1 MKLVI
6 ISGLSGSGKTV
17 ALHTLEDEDY
27 YCVDNLPIGILPQF
41 VERILTRGVQLYDNI
56 AVGIDAR
63 SGSEDLRDFNTIME
77 WVKQRD
83 TEEKIEIEL
92 IYIQAEQ
99 ETLIKRFSD
108 TRRKHPLTK
117 KGLPLSE
124 AIEVE
129 RSLLKDVALR
139 ANLYVDTTNTNIHEL
154 RNYIKQRVA
163 SRKQDSL
170 SLLFHS
176 FGFKNGAPVDSDFV
190 FDVRCLPNPHWEPN
204 LRNLTGQDNGVIN
217 FLQDKEDV
225 IQMLEHIK
233 TYLNFVIPKFK
244 KQNRYYLTVS
254 IGCTGGQHRSV
265 YIAETLHDFFRKQHK
280 NVSIHHRELSQT
292 VDPER

>member
-1 MKLVI
+1 MKLVV

-27 YCVDNLPIGILPQF
+27 YCVDNLPIGLLPQF
-41 VERILTRGVQLYDNI
+41 VDRLLSRKVQLYDKI

-63 SGSEDLRDFNTIME
+63 SDSEDLRDFNTILE
-77 WVKQRD
+77 WIRNRD
-83 TEEKIEIEL
+83 DKTFIEIEI
-92 IYIQAEQ
+92 IYIQAEL

-108 TRRKHPLTK
+108 TRRKHPLTR

-129 RSLLKDVALR
+129 RSLLRDVSTA
-139 ANLYVDTTNTNIHEL
+139 ADLYIDTTYTNIHEL
-154 RNYIKQRVA
+154 RSYIKERVVK
-163 SRKQDSL
+163 REKNNL

-176 FGFKNGAPVDSDFV
+176 FGFKNGAPADSDFV

-204 LRNLTGQDNGVIN
+204 LRALTGQDPEVIA
-217 FLQDKEDV
+217 FLQEQEDV
-225 IQMLEHIK
+225 QHMLEHI
-233 TYLNFVIPKFK
+233 TGYLNFVIPKFTQ
-244 KQNRYYLTVS
+244 QNRYYLTVS

-265 YIAETLHDFFRKQHK
+265 YIAETLHEEFRNHIE
-280 NVSIHHRELSQT
+280 NVSIHHRELSSH
-292 VDPER
+292 

>member
-27 YCVDNLPIGILPQF
+27 YCVDNLPIGLLPQF
-41 VERILTRGVQLYDNI
+41 IERILSRRVQLYDKI

-63 SGSEDLRDFNTIME
+63 SDSEDLRDFRTILE
-77 WVKQRD
+77 WIKHRD
-83 TEEKIEIEL
+83 AETEIEIEI
-92 IYIQAEQ
+92 IYIQAELD
-99 ETLIKRFSD
+99 TLIKRFSD
-108 TRRKHPLTK
+108 TRRKHPLTQ

-129 RSLLKDVALR
+129 RNLLSEVATS
-139 ANLYVDTTNTNIHEL
+139 ANLYIDTTYTNIHEL
-154 RNYIKQRVA
+154 RDYIKERVVKRTK
-163 SRKQDSL
+163 SKL
-170 SLLFHS
+170 SLLFQS
-176 FGFKNGAPVDSDFV
+176 FGFKNGAPSDSDFV

-204 LRNLTGQDNGVIN
+204 LRALTGQDPEVIA
-217 FLQDKEDV
+217 FLQGQEDV
-225 IQMLEHIK
+225 QFMLEHIK
-233 TYLNFVIPKFK
+233 DFLSFVIPKFI

-265 YIAETLHDFFRKQHK
+265 FIAETLHDEFRDQMD
-280 NVSIHHRELSQT
+280 NVSIHHRELSRQ
-292 VDPER
+292 

>member
-27 YCVDNLPIGILPQF
+27 YCVDNLPIGLLPEF
-41 VERILTRGVQLYDNI
+41 VSRLLSRRVQLYDDI
-56 AVGIDAR
+56 AIGIDAR
-63 SGSEDLRDFNTIME
+63 SDSEDLREFNAII
-77 WVKQRD
+77 
-83 TEEKIEIEL
+83 EEVRKSDVDNKIAIEI
-92 IYIQAEQ
+92 IYLQAELD
-99 ETLIKRFSD
+99 TLIKRFSD
-108 TRRKHPLTK
+108 TRRKHPLTR

-129 RSLLKDVALR
+129 KNLLKDVATA
-139 ANLYVDTTNTNIHEL
+139 ANLYIDTTYTNIHEL
-154 RNYIKQRVA
+154 RGYIKERVVK
-163 SRKQDSL
+163 RQKTNL

-176 FGFKNGAPVDSDFV
+176 FGFKNGAPADSDFV

-204 LRNLTGQDNGVIN
+204 LRTLTGQDTEVIA
-217 FLQDKEDV
+217 FLQEQEDV
-225 IQMLEHIK
+225 QQMLQHIK
-233 TYLNFVIPKFK
+233 DYLNFVIPKFI

-265 YIAETLHDFFRKQHK
+265 FIAETLHDDFRDHLEH
-280 NVSIHHRELSQT
+280 VSIHHRELGK
-292 VDPER
+292 

>member
-1 MKLVI
+1 MKLII

-27 YCVDNLPIGILPQF
+27 YCVDNLPVGLLPQF
-41 VERILTRGVQLYDNI
+41 VERILSRRVQLYDQI

-63 SGSEDLRDFNTIME
+63 SDSEDLRDFDTILE
-77 WVKQRD
+77 WIQQRD
-83 TEEKIEIEL
+83 TDTRIEIEI
-92 IYIQAEQ
+92 IYIQAELD
-99 ETLIKRFSD
+99 TLIKRFSD

-129 RSLLKDVALR
+129 RNLLKDVANR
-139 ANLYVDTTNTNIHEL
+139 ANLYIDTTYTNIHEL
-154 RNYIKQRVA
+154 RDYIKERVVK
-163 SRKQDSL
+163 RKKTKL

-176 FGFKNGAPVDSDFV
+176 FGFKNGAPSDSDFV

-204 LRNLTGQDNGVIN
+204 LRCLTGQDPEVIA
-217 FLQDKEDV
+217 FLQEQEDV
-225 IQMLEHIK
+225 QLMLEHIK
-233 TYLNFVIPKFK
+233 TYLQFVIPKFI

-265 YIAETLHDFFRKQHK
+265 FIAETLHDDFRDLLD
-280 NVSIHHRELSQT
+280 NVSIHHRELNRQA
-292 VDPER
+292 

>member
-1 MKLVI
+1 MKLII

-27 YCVDNLPIGILPQF
+27 YCIDNLPLGLLPQF
-41 VERILTRGVQLYDNI
+41 VDRILSRRIQLYHNI

-63 SGSEDLRDFNTIME
+63 SDSEDLREFGSI
-77 WVKQRD
+77 VKEIQNRGV
-83 TEEKIEIEL
+83 EIEI
-92 IYIQAEQ
+92 IYMQAEL

-108 TRRKHPLTK
+108 TRRKHPLTR

-129 RSLLKDVALR
+129 RNLLKDVAIS
-139 ANLYVDTTNTNIHEL
+139 ANLYIDTTYTNIHEL
-154 RNYIKQRVA
+154 RSYITERIVQRG
-163 SRKQDSL
+163 QTNL
-170 SLLFHS
+170 SLLFQS
-176 FGFKNGAPVDSDFV
+176 FGFKNGAPTDSDFV

-204 LRNLTGQDNGVIN
+204 LRALTGQDPEVIA
-217 FLQDKEDV
+217 FLQEQDDV
-225 IQMLEHIK
+225 EQMLDHIK
-233 TYLNFVIPKFK
+233 KFLHFIIPKFK

-265 YIAETLHDFFRKQHK
+265 YIAETLHDDFRDHLK
-280 NVSIHHRELSQT
+280 NVSIRHRELS
-292 VDPER
+292 

>member
-1 MKLVI
+1 MKLII

-27 YCVDNLPIGILPQF
+27 YCVDNLPVGLLPQF
-41 VERILTRGVQLYDNI
+41 VERILSRRVQLYDQI

-63 SGSEDLRDFNTIME
+63 SDSEDLRDFDTILE
-77 WVKQRD
+77 WIQQRD
-83 TEEKIEIEL
+83 TDTRIEIEI
-92 IYIQAEQ
+92 IYIQAELD
-99 ETLIKRFSD
+99 TLIKRFSD

-129 RSLLKDVALR
+129 RNLLKDVANR
-139 ANLYVDTTNTNIHEL
+139 ANLYIDTTYTNIHEL
-154 RNYIKQRVA
+154 RDYVKERVVK
-163 SRKQDSL
+163 RKKTKL

-176 FGFKNGAPVDSDFV
+176 FGFKNGAPSDSDFV

-204 LRNLTGQDNGVIN
+204 LRCLTGQDPEVIA
-217 FLQDKEDV
+217 FLQEQEDV
-225 IQMLEHIK
+225 QLMLEHIK
-233 TYLNFVIPKFK
+233 TYLQFVIPKFI

-265 YIAETLHDFFRKQHK
+265 FIAETLHDDFRDLLD
-280 NVSIHHRELSQT
+280 NVSIHHRELNRQA
-292 VDPER
+292 